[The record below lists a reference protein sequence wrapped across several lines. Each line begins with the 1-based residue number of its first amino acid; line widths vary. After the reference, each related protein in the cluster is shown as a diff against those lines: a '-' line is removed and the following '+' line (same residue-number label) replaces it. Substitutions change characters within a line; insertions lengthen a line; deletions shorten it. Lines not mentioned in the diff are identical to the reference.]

1 MARPLLKA
9 MSEKIEDILT
19 QHLKGIPPSKIESLA
34 EKLHRVPAER
44 ALVMLDV
51 GVGLAGSSLRA
62 ALEFFR
68 VGPDIAHHLD
78 IDELRLWGKLCRR
91 LVTVNPD
98 VAMSFFQSSAR
109 VLRTLP
115 KRLRG
120 LALTVCDRQAMISTS
135 VAMECFQAA
144 PRLIERIADE
154 RIAEQLYEI
163 AYEVSRR
170 SATQSAELLATAPRT
185 LAFMRQEHRGP
196 IRRPGDDT
204 LSTSSPEERRALI
217 EEVLRVTALFAHRAG
232 GLATEFFSQLPH
244 TLPEVNPELQRDLM
258 MHTRAFLERSG
269 GVALQYFIVAAHIL
283 AEMGPRTLQRWTELT
298 QSIAAQGNATVYN
311 FLKATPEVISRLSA
325 LGQHRADVLGD
336 KVLALIE
343 EIGQHNIFLAIEC
356 FKSSPTALR
365 LGSFEQFA
373 HWARAGLKLHHQDA
387 RRAYAYYTLETQ
399 TSQRLLKESTGGV
412 TLDTVIHTLRLYV
425 EALTGREL
433 SIQPLPT
440 FQLSRFAEQMRL
452 GDGRTVYLPAAISE
466 FDDFSSNFRLYKVL
480 AAYGAGQIE
489 FGTYESGTT
498 ELQSILERVEADF
511 ASADASP
518 SSTPPE
524 AVNYTTV
531 LSRFPYRE
539 FATQLFALIE
549 SGRIDHQLRHA
560 YRGLKRDLD
569 FFRAR
574 WREQAPS
581 IDTLPP
587 DRAFMQL
594 LADMTIGG
602 GAPDLARALY
612 PHLVQQLEIILQE
625 HIQLLTAT
633 VADSL
638 MATHRIYRLMV
649 NASEQLR
656 EAQLPSSSTDHGE
669 GQGEPEPMADVPSML
684 QERSAESV
692 DQQAGERPSDHFDH
706 WVRVITRRPPA
717 QADPHQDFAHRGAVT
732 ADDLD
737 PQDEVYYYEEWDR
750 ELADFRPH
758 WCRIIEKSAR
768 QGGRQFVEY
777 VRSFYGPLIS
787 SIRYQFQLLRPEALK
802 KIRGEIDG
810 EDFDLQAV
818 IDYALDRRTSG
829 RVSERLYVRRLRK
842 RRDVAVSFLL
852 DMSSSTARTVGRR
865 GMKGRLAKR
874 IIDIEKE
881 GLVLM
886 SEALEAV
893 GDLYSIQGFT
903 SEGRHRVKFYIVKDF
918 DEPYGPDVESRIGG
932 ITYQNNT
939 RLGAAIRHATARLM
953 HQPAQTKLL
962 IVLSD
967 GRPYDQDY
975 GDSRYAREDT
985 KMALRQA
992 RMEGITPFC
1001 ITIDRESE
1009 PHLRDMYG
1017 DVRYTIIDDILSLP
1031 ERLPG
1036 IYRRLTE

>member
-1 MARPLLKA
+1 

-19 QHLKGIPPSKIESLA
+19 RHLRGIPASRIESLA
-34 EKLHRVPAER
+34 EKLNRVPGER

-51 GVGLAGSSLRA
+51 GIGLAGSSLRA

-78 IDELRLWGKLCRR
+78 IDELRVWGKICRR
-91 LVTVNPD
+91 LVTVNPE

-109 VLRTLP
+109 VLGTLP

-135 VAMECFQAA
+135 VALECFQAA
-144 PRLIERIADE
+144 PRLIEHLVDE
-154 RIAEQLYEI
+154 HTAEQLYEI

-185 LAFMRQEHRGP
+185 LAFLRQEHRGP
-196 IRRPGDDT
+196 IRRPGSDT
-204 LSTSSPEERRALI
+204 PLTSSPEERRALLQ
-217 EEVLRVTALFAHRAG
+217 EVLRLTALFAHRAG
-232 GLATEFFSQLPH
+232 GLATEFFSQLPQ
-244 TLPEVNPELQRDLM
+244 TLPETDPGLQKELLV
-258 MHTRAFLERSG
+258 HTRTFLERSG
-269 GVALQYFIVAAHIL
+269 GVALQYFIVAAQIL
-283 AEMGPRTLQRWTELT
+283 AEMGPRTLRRWTALT
-298 QSIAAQGNATVYN
+298 EKISAQGNATVYN
-311 FLKATPEVISRLSA
+311 FLKATPEVIARLSA
-325 LGQHRADVLGD
+325 LGQRRADALGD
-336 KVLALIE
+336 QVLTLIE

-373 HWARAGLKLHHQDA
+373 HWARAGLRLHHQDA

-412 TLDTVIHTLRLYV
+412 MLDHVIHTLRLYV
-425 EALTGREL
+425 EGLAGREL
-433 SIQPLPT
+433 SVQPLPA
-440 FQLSRFAEQMRL
+440 FHLSQLAEHLRL

-466 FDDFSSNFRLYKVL
+466 YDDFSSNFRLYKVL
-480 AAYGAGQIE
+480 AAYGAGHIE
-489 FGTYESGTT
+489 FGTYERGTT
-498 ELQSILERVEADF
+498 ELQSVLERVEADF
-511 ASADASP
+511 ADVEASP
-518 SSTPPE
+518 PSTLPE
-524 AVNYTTV
+524 DINYLTV
-531 LSRFPYRE
+531 LSRFPHRE
-539 FATQLFALIE
+539 FATRVFTLVE
-549 SGRIDHQLRHA
+549 SGRIEHRLRHA
-560 YRGLKRDLD
+560 YRGLNRDLD

-574 WREQAPS
+574 LQKHAPPL
-581 IDTLPP
+581 DTLSP

-594 LADMTIGG
+594 LVDMTIGG
-602 GAPDLARALY
+602 GATDQARALY
-612 PHLVQQLEIILQE
+612 PHLVQQLEAILHE
-625 HIQLLTAT
+625 HIGSPTAT

-638 MATHRIYRLMV
+638 MAAHRIYRL
-649 NASEQLR
+649 ALSTSEQLR
-656 EAQLPSSSTDHGE
+656 EAQSPSSSADQGE
-669 GQGEPEPMADVPSML
+669 RQGEPESIADASSAL
-684 QERSAESV
+684 QEQDAETV
-692 DQQAGERPSDHFDH
+692 DREAGERPSDHFDH
-706 WVRVITRRPPA
+706 WVRVVTRRPPSH
-717 QADPHQDFAHRGAVT
+717 ADPHQTFAHHGAAT
-732 ADDLD
+732 TEDLD
-737 PQDEVYYYEEWDR
+737 PQDHVYYYEEWDR

-768 QGGRQFVEY
+768 RGGRQFVEY

-852 DMSSSTARTVGRR
+852 DMSSSTARTVGRGRR
-865 GMKGRLAKR
+865 GTKGRMAKR

-918 DEPYGPDVESRIGG
+918 DEPYGPAVESRIGG

-939 RLGAAIRHATARLM
+939 RLGAAIRHAAARLTN
-953 HQPAQTKLL
+953 QPAQTKLL

-975 GDSRYAREDT
+975 GDSHYAREDT

-1017 DVRYTIIDDILSLP
+1017 DVRYTIIDDIFSLP